1 MRNSEH
7 MHSEKLTRNYLKV
20 FGFSADNNANIKSFN
35 VCNCGPNYAILI
47 IAPKLKSHLRFS
59 D

>member
-7 MHSEKLTRNYLKV
+7 MHSEKPTRNYLKV
-20 FGFSADNNANIKSFN
+20 FRFSAGNNANIKSFN
-35 VCNCGPNYAILI
+35 VCNCGPNYVILI
-47 IAPKLKSHLRFS
+47 IAPELKSHLRFS

>member
-7 MHSEKLTRNYLKV
+7 MHSEKPTRNYLKV
-20 FGFSADNNANIKSFN
+20 FGFSAGNNANIKSFN
-35 VCNCGPNYAILI
+35 VWNFGSNYAIFI

>member
-7 MHSEKLTRNYLKV
+7 MHSEKPTRNYLKA
-20 FGFSADNNANIKSFN
+20 GNNANIKSFN
-35 VCNCGPNYAILI
+35 VCNCGPNYVILI
-47 IAPKLKSHLRFS
+47 IAPKLKSHLRIS

>member
-7 MHSEKLTRNYLKV
+7 MHSEKPTRNYLKV
-20 FGFSADNNANIKSFN
+20 FGFSAGNNANIKSFN
-35 VCNCGPNYAILI
+35 VWNCGPNNAVLNIG
-47 IAPKLKSHLRFS
+47 PELKSHLRFS

>member
-20 FGFSADNNANIKSFN
+20 FGFSAGKQRKYQILQRLKLWPELRNFN
-35 VCNCGPNYAILI
+35 YCA
-47 IAPKLKSHLRFS
+47 
-59 D
+59 